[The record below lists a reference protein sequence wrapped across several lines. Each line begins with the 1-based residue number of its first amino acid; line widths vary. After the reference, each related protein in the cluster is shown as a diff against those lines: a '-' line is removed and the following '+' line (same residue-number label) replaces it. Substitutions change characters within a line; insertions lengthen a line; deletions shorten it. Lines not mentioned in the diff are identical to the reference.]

1 MRAGANARATI
12 AAVETKL
19 DELRRN
25 LPAGVEIVTTYDR
38 SDLID
43 RAVDNLW
50 HKLGEEFLVVIMV
63 CAAFLLHLRSS
74 LVLVLTLPLGVLAA
88 LAVMRLQG
96 IHAKHMSL
104 GGIAIAIG
112 AMVDAAIVMIESLH
126 RRIED
131 EPLTPQNRWRL
142 VAETASEVGPAL
154 VFALVIITQ
163 SILQ

>member
-1 MRAGANARATI
+1 MRSGANARATI

-50 HKLGEEFLVVIMV
+50 HKLGEEFLVVILF

-74 LVLVLTLPLGVLAA
+74 LVIVLTLPPGVLAA
-88 LAVMRLQG
+88 LAFMRPPG
-96 IHAKHMSL
+96 THPTTH
-104 GGIAIAIG
+104 
-112 AMVDAAIVMIESLH
+112 
-126 RRIED
+126 
-131 EPLTPQNRWRL
+131 
-142 VAETASEVGPAL
+142 
-154 VFALVIITQ
+154 
-163 SILQ
+163 